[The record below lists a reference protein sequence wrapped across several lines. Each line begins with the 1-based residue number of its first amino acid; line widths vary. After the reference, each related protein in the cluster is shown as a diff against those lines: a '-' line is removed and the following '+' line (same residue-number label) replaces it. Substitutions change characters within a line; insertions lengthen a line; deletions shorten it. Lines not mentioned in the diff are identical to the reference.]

1 MQMERTDLNNTQ
13 ICVVGLGYVGLPLFC
28 LLSSNYRCIGL
39 DQNVNRVALL
49 NQGHD
54 DRHCVEDLKI
64 KRSLSNSIITSSWDA
79 IKDCHIFIVTVP
91 TPVDKYSR
99 PDTSA
104 LEDVCTNLSTLLKKD
119 DIIIFEST
127 VFPGAT
133 EELCLQI
140 LEAGSGMKLGDFS
153 LGYSPERVNVGDN
166 FHQLVNTPKII
177 SASDNKSLDVIYN
190 LYNSV
195 IDAAIIK
202 ASSIKVAEAAKMY
215 ENVQRDVLIGLAN
228 EYSEFCRNI
237 GISIHEVT
245 SCASTKW
252 NFSKVLPGLVGGH
265 CIGVDTYY
273 LLEKAERLGQ
283 ELSIVRA
290 AREINEAKSRKVF
303 ERMKRALLERNID
316 PSDAD
321 VLILG
326 FSYKKDTSDIR
337 NTKIASIIM
346 MMREYAKSVVCYDPL
361 IDSQAVKEMYDIDV
375 QTEMNTLNKEYKIV
389 FKLVEHSVFGDIE
402 LVNMVD
408 ISSLL

>member
-1 MQMERTDLNNTQ
+1 MERNDLNNTK

-28 LLSSNYRCIGL
+28 LLSSNYRCVGL
-39 DQNVNRVALL
+39 DQDVHRVALL
-49 NQGHD
+49 NQGYD

-64 KRSLSNSIITSSWDA
+64 ISALSNSIITSSWGD

-91 TPVDKYSR
+91 TPVDIDRR

-104 LEDVCTNLSTLLKKD
+104 LEDVCENLSSLLKKD
-119 DIIIFEST
+119 DIVIFEST

-133 EELCLQI
+133 EELCLPI
-140 LEAGSGMKLGDFS
+140 LEDGSGLKLGEFS

-177 SASDNKSLDVIYN
+177 SASDNKSLEVICK
-190 LYNSV
+190 LYRSV

-273 LLEKAERLGQ
+273 LLEKAKRLGQ
-283 ELSIVRA
+283 DLSVVRT
-290 AREINEAKSRKVF
+290 AREINESKSRKVF
-303 ERMKRALLERNID
+303 ERMKSALLERNLN
-316 PSDAD
+316 PADAD
-321 VLILG
+321 ILILG

-361 IDSQAVKEMYDIDV
+361 VDSRAVKEMYNIDV
-375 QTEMNTLNKEYKIV
+375 QTDISTLSKEYKII
-389 FKLVEHSVFGDIE
+389 FKLVEHSVFEDME
-402 LVNMVD
+402 LLNVVD

>member
-1 MQMERTDLNNTQ
+1 M
-13 ICVVGLGYVGLPLFC
+13 
-28 LLSSNYRCIGL
+28 
-39 DQNVNRVALL
+39 
-49 NQGHD
+49 
-54 DRHCVEDLKI
+54 
-64 KRSLSNSIITSSWDA
+64 
-79 IKDCHIFIVTVP
+79 TVP
-91 TPVDKYSR
+91 TPVDIDRR

-104 LEDVCTNLSTLLKKD
+104 LEDVCENLSSLLKKD
-119 DIIIFEST
+119 DIVIFEST

-133 EELCLQI
+133 EELCLPI
-140 LEAGSGMKLGDFS
+140 LEDGSGLKLGEFS
-153 LGYSPERVNVGDN
+153 LGYSPKRVNVGDN

-177 SASDNKSLDVIYN
+177 SASDNKSLEVICK
-190 LYNSV
+190 LYRSV

-273 LLEKAERLGQ
+273 LLEKAKRLGQ
-283 ELSIVRA
+283 DLSVVRT
-290 AREINEAKSRKVF
+290 AREINESKSRKVF
-303 ERMKRALLERNID
+303 ERMKSALLERNLD
-316 PSDAD
+316 PADAD
-321 VLILG
+321 ILILG

-361 IDSQAVKEMYDIDV
+361 VDSRAVKEMYNIDV
-375 QTEMNTLNKEYKIV
+375 QTDISTLSKEYKII
-389 FKLVEHSVFGDIE
+389 FKLVEHSVFEDME
-402 LVNMVD
+402 LLNVVD

>member
-1 MQMERTDLNNTQ
+1 MERNDLNNTK

-28 LLSSNYRCIGL
+28 LLSSNYRCVGL
-39 DQNVNRVALL
+39 DQDVHRVALL
-49 NQGHD
+49 NQGYD
-54 DRHCVEDLKI
+54 DRHCVEDLRI
-64 KRSLSNSIITSSWDA
+64 KSALSNSIITSSWCD

-91 TPVDKYSR
+91 TPVDIDRR
-99 PDTSA
+99 PDTSS
-104 LEDVCTNLSTLLKKD
+104 LEDVCKNLSSLLKKD
-119 DIIIFEST
+119 DIVIFEST

-133 EELCLQI
+133 EELCLPI
-140 LEAGSGMKLGDFS
+140 LEDGSGLKLGEFS

-177 SASDNKSLDVIYN
+177 SASDNKSLEVICK
-190 LYNSV
+190 LYRSV

-273 LLEKAERLGQ
+273 LLEKAKRLGQ
-283 ELSIVRA
+283 DLSVVRT
-290 AREINEAKSRKVF
+290 AREINESKSRKVF
-303 ERMKRALLERNID
+303 ERMKSVLLERNLD
-316 PSDAD
+316 PADAD
-321 VLILG
+321 ILILG

-361 IDSQAVKEMYDIDV
+361 VDSRAVKEMYNIDV
-375 QTEMNTLNKEYKIV
+375 QTDISTLSKEYKII
-389 FKLVEHSVFGDIE
+389 FKLVEHSVFEDME
-402 LVNMVD
+402 LLNVVD

>member
-1 MQMERTDLNNTQ
+1 
-13 ICVVGLGYVGLPLFC
+13 
-28 LLSSNYRCIGL
+28 
-39 DQNVNRVALL
+39 
-49 NQGHD
+49 
-54 DRHCVEDLKI
+54 
-64 KRSLSNSIITSSWDA
+64 
-79 IKDCHIFIVTVP
+79 
-91 TPVDKYSR
+91 
-99 PDTSA
+99 
-104 LEDVCTNLSTLLKKD
+104 
-119 DIIIFEST
+119 
-127 VFPGAT
+127 
-133 EELCLQI
+133 
-140 LEAGSGMKLGDFS
+140 MKLGEFS

-177 SASDNKSLDVIYN
+177 SASDNKSLEVICK
-190 LYNSV
+190 LYRSV

-273 LLEKAERLGQ
+273 LLEKAKRLGQ
-283 ELSIVRA
+283 DLSVVRT
-290 AREINEAKSRKVF
+290 AREINESKSRKVF
-303 ERMKRALLERNID
+303 ERMKSALLERNLD
-316 PSDAD
+316 PADAD
-321 VLILG
+321 ILILG

-361 IDSQAVKEMYDIDV
+361 VDSRAVKEMYNIDV
-375 QTEMNTLNKEYKIV
+375 QTDISTLSKEYKII
-389 FKLVEHSVFGDIE
+389 FKLVEHSVFEDME
-402 LVNMVD
+402 LLNVVD